1 MISFCKPRFY
11 DVIRMLKSASLI
23 SIGTLLLL
31 TSSCSQQKFA
41 FRNKIA
47 VPKKTEET
55 VEVTKEKVAPIQE
68 EATLMSANAETAT
81 ATATKQKKQPKK
93 QRKIL
98 ASVDTLLTAAI
109 GKAPLVPF
117 HYKQLSPEETPP
129 KPLGKYREE
138 SGLENA
144 GLYSFLAGL
153 LTYLF
158 IYYLI
163 AATPAA
169 AIILFFLSLIA
180 AIAAIVFGVM
190 AINQREGVGLGVL
203 GLILGGAWVFIVA
216 LIIALILALA

>member
-47 VPKKTEET
+47 VSKKTEET
-55 VEVTKEKVAPIQE
+55 VKVTKEKVAPIQE

-81 ATATKQKKQPKK
+81 ATKQKKQPKK

-98 ASVDTLLTAAI
+98 VSVDTLLTAAI
-109 GKAPLVPF
+109 GKAPLVSF

-129 KPLGKYREE
+129 KPQGKFREE

-158 IYYLI
+158 IYYLVI
-163 AATPAA
+163 ATTPAA
-169 AIILFFLSLIA
+169 ALILFFLSLIA

-203 GLILGGAWVFIVA
+203 GLVLGGAWVFIVA
-216 LIIALILALA
+216 LVVAVLMAIA

>member
-55 VEVTKEKVAPIQE
+55 AKVTKEKKALVQE
-68 EATLMSANAETAT
+68 EPALVSAETET
-81 ATATKQKKQPKK
+81 TTKQKQQPRK
-93 QRKIL
+93 QRKIT
-98 ASVDTLLTAAI
+98 AKVDTLLTAAI

-117 HYKQLSPEETPP
+117 HYKQLSPDEAPP
-129 KPLGKYREE
+129 KPQGKFREE

-144 GLYSFLAGL
+144 GFYSFLAGL

-158 IYYLI
+158 IYYLLI

-169 AIILFFLSLIA
+169 AFALFFLSLIA
-180 AIAAIVFGVM
+180 AIGAIVLGVM

-203 GLILGGAWVFIVA
+203 GLVLGGAWVFIVA
-216 LIIALILALA
+216 LVVAVILAIA